1 MNSFKAQILTPEGPV
16 FNGEVTG
23 VQLPGVMGSFE
34 VKTLHANIIS
44 TLEIGHVLVRKANGE
59 EQYYAISGGFV
70 EVYNNTLNL
79 LAEAAEPVEEIDVNR
94 AEEARKRAQER
105 LESGGE
111 NIDRKRARKAL
122 ERADNRIKL
131 AADFGVTTRTERD
144 KSYS

>member
-1 MNSFKAQILTPEGPV
+1 MNSFKAQILTPEGSV

-44 TLEIGHVLVRKANGE
+44 TLEVGRVLVRKANGE
-59 EQYYAISGGFV
+59 EQVYAISGGFV
-70 EVYNNTLNL
+70 EVYDNTLNL
-79 LAEAAEPVEEIDVNR
+79 LAEAAEPVEEIDVER
-94 AEEARKRAQER
+94 AEKAKKRAQER
-105 LESGGE
+105 LSSDGE
-111 NIDRKRARKAL
+111 NIDEKRARKAL
-122 ERADNRIKL
+122 ERAENRIRL